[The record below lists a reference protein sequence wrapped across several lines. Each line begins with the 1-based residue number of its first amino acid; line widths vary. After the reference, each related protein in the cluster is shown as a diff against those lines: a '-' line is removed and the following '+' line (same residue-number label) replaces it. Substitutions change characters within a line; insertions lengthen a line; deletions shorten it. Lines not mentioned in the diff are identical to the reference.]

1 MGCDMWNYSG
11 ESGNREMPWAP
22 LTPNSQV
29 AGGQGPER
37 QDVCPATVL
46 SPHSFGTVY
55 PLSLANKM
63 STLDKQQCLASVETY
78 CPLLQLLYNHIS
90 WCAQSTDPILMLS
103 PTCYCTLLHL
113 FTKPLH
119 CLWLGEQMQQIF
131 FATNLN
137 QPARQSSSTIVF
149 LNLLQKTL
157 LLIFLCHWDPL
168 FH

>member
-46 SPHSFGTVY
+46 SPHNFGTVY

-90 WCAQSTDPILMLS
+90 WCAQSTDPILVLS
-103 PTCYCTLLHL
+103 PTCYCTLWVHQA
-113 FTKPLH
+113 TVAATD
-119 CLWLGEQMQQIF
+119 F

-137 QPARQSSSTIVF
+137 QPARQSSTTIVF
-149 LNLLQKTL
+149 LNLLKKLQKTL